1 MQRIRVSLLNILL
14 ITALTTAL
22 TLAASAAPGPKGPKD
37 DPGGRQRKPV
47 KVKHLKQ
54 GELYCPTAVLV
65 YGNVVIQSGRC
76 YALFV
81 MRDPYG
87 TYLAFGQPGIPPGQF
102 VRLNTPAGAKVRGRI
117 FYLVPIHATAVLV
130 PVNTI
135 TLVAVRAEDFG
146 PQVSVILVGVPV
158 PNVTV
163 VFNVRL

>member
-14 ITALTTAL
+14 VTALTTAL
-22 TLAASAAPGPKGPKD
+22 ALGAAAAPGPKGPKEH
-37 DPGGRQRKPV
+37 PGLKSKPV
-47 KVKHLKQ
+47 KIKHLKQ
-54 GELYCPTAVLV
+54 GQLYCPTAVLV

-76 YALFV
+76 YTLFV

-87 TYLAFGQPGIPPGQF
+87 TYLAFGQPGIPPGQI

-146 PQVSVILVGVPV
+146 PQVSVVLVGVPV

>member
-1 MQRIRVSLLNILL
+1 MRRMRILLLNILL
-14 ITALTTAL
+14 IIALTAGL
-22 TLAASAAPGPKGPKD
+22 TLGASAAPGPKGPKD
-37 DPGGRQRKPV
+37 NPGGGQGKPV
-47 KVKHLKQ
+47 KVKHYKQ

-76 YALFV
+76 YTLFV

-87 TYLAFGQPGIPPGQF
+87 TYLAFGQPGIPPGQL

-135 TLVAVRAEDFG
+135 TLVAVRADDYG
-146 PQVSVILVGVPV
+146 PQVSVVLVGVPV